1 MRKLY
6 FWCLTTI
13 LFVACGEKL
22 QEDSIDW
29 DEFQNPSSEYRASL
43 FYSLNDSLYPEI
55 IRKQII
61 EFAEGGIGGVFFHA
75 REGLLTQY
83 FEKDWWKAIDAG
95 VDQCVKSGIIP
106 WFYDEYKWPS
116 GYAGGFVPRKSE
128 NFRGHSLIRLSKEDP
143 VPRGGVLVSSDGQY
157 NYICMTAS
165 LGNSWLNGACKIDY
179 LNPQAIEAFIEHTYK
194 TYAQRNKNLY
204 NGTVKGIF
212 FDEPDILPSTGGE
225 YDVIGY
231 SPEFRETFYEVK
243 GYDIAKHFESLFEEK
258 GNYRKIRLDYWQI
271 MGLQYEKAFV
281 GQLGDFCRANNLALT
296 GHFFPEETLGGCQ
309 AGIGNLM
316 RQLRNEDL
324 PGMDH
329 LELRVEGGLNVAKS
343 ISSIGNQY
351 GKKRRMSELFGV
363 SGQNM
368 SFEDQKWI
376 ANWHAVLGINF
387 LLNI

>member
-1 MRKLY
+1 MPDDNIVCCMRR
-6 FWCLTTI
+6 
-13 LFVACGEKL
+13 KL

-95 VDQCVKSGIIP
+95 VDQCVKKWDYSVDFMMNISGLAAMLVDL
-106 WFYDEYKWPS
+106 FH
-116 GYAGGFVPRKSE
+116 GRVE

-212 FDEPDILPSTGGE
+212 F
-225 YDVIGY
+225 
-231 SPEFRETFYEVK
+231 
-243 GYDIAKHFESLFEEK
+243 
-258 GNYRKIRLDYWQI
+258 
-271 MGLQYEKAFV
+271 
-281 GQLGDFCRANNLALT
+281 
-296 GHFFPEETLGGCQ
+296 
-309 AGIGNLM
+309 
-316 RQLRNEDL
+316 
-324 PGMDH
+324 
-329 LELRVEGGLNVAKS
+329 
-343 ISSIGNQY
+343 
-351 GKKRRMSELFGV
+351 
-363 SGQNM
+363 
-368 SFEDQKWI
+368 
-376 ANWHAVLGINF
+376 
-387 LLNI
+387 

>member
-212 FDEPDILPSTGGE
+212 LMS
-225 YDVIGY
+225 
-231 SPEFRETFYEVK
+231 
-243 GYDIAKHFESLFEEK
+243 
-258 GNYRKIRLDYWQI
+258 QI
-271 MGLQYEKAFV
+271 F
-281 GQLGDFCRANNLALT
+281 
-296 GHFFPEETLGGCQ
+296 
-309 AGIGNLM
+309 
-316 RQLRNEDL
+316 
-324 PGMDH
+324 
-329 LELRVEGGLNVAKS
+329 
-343 ISSIGNQY
+343 
-351 GKKRRMSELFGV
+351 
-363 SGQNM
+363 
-368 SFEDQKWI
+368 
-376 ANWHAVLGINF
+376 F
-387 LLNI
+387 LLREGNMMS

>member
-116 GYAGGFVPRKSE
+116 GYAGGFVPRQE
-128 NFRGHSLIRLSKEDP
+128 
-143 VPRGGVLVSSDGQY
+143 GGVHGG
-157 NYICMTAS
+157 A
-165 LGNSWLNGACKIDY
+165 LGAGGAAEQLNGC
-179 LNPQAIEAFIEHTYK
+179 Q
-194 TYAQRNKNLY
+194 
-204 NGTVKGIF
+204 
-212 FDEPDILPSTGGE
+212 
-225 YDVIGY
+225 
-231 SPEFRETFYEVK
+231 
-243 GYDIAKHFESLFEEK
+243 
-258 GNYRKIRLDYWQI
+258 
-271 MGLQYEKAFV
+271 KA
-281 GQLGDFCRANNLALT
+281 
-296 GHFFPEETLGGCQ
+296 
-309 AGIGNLM
+309 
-316 RQLRNEDL
+316 
-324 PGMDH
+324 
-329 LELRVEGGLNVAKS
+329 
-343 ISSIGNQY
+343 
-351 GKKRRMSELFGV
+351 
-363 SGQNM
+363 
-368 SFEDQKWI
+368 
-376 ANWHAVLGINF
+376 AV
-387 LLNI
+387 